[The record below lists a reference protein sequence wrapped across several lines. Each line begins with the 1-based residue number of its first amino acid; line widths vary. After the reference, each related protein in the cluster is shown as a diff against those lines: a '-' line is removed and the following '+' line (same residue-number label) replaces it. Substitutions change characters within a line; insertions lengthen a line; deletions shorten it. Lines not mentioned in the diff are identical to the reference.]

1 MTAAPSFAPALTTPP
16 PRWARV
22 AAHAAALT
30 PLPSGL
36 WRIALVFGFPAG
48 YTAQGYEDLDATG
61 WGAPY
66 LIVLS
71 LLTEAAALLA
81 LGLVQRWGEVVPR
94 WVPFLGGRAVPAA
107 AAVVPAAA
115 GAAILTVLWTQLL
128 LWWQVPHDD
137 LTATGATVIGILY
150 LPLVAWGP
158 LLAAVTVSYWRRRR
172 FTT

>member
-1 MTAAPSFAPALTTPP
+1 MTFIQTAAGAHTVSP

-22 AAHAAALT
+22 AAHVAALT

-36 WRIALVFGFPAG
+36 WRIALAFGFPTG
-48 YTAQGYEDLDATG
+48 YTAQGYESLDVTG
-61 WGAPY
+61 WGVPE
-66 LIVLS
+66 LIMLS
-71 LLTEAAALLA
+71 LLTEAAALLT
-81 LGLVQRWGEVVPR
+81 LGLVQRWGEAVPR

-107 AAVVPAAA
+107 AAAILAAA
-115 GAAILTVLWTQLL
+115 GAVILTALWSQML

-137 LTATGATVIGILY
+137 MTATGATVIGILY

-158 LLAAVTVSYWRRRR
+158 LLGAVTISYWRRRR